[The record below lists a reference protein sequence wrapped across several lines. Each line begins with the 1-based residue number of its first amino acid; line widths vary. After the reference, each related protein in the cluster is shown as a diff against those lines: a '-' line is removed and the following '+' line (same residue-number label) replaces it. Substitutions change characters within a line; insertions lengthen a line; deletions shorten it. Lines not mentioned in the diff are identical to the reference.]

1 MNYFPFLYS
10 KNLPLFVVG
19 VSVVLRTVT
28 FFVVTTLFVA
38 GIFFVVTTLFVAGTF
53 FVVTTLIVVGG
64 RGESVDVEL
73 SDPNPGTNALNMLFK
88 NPQIIS
94 FKMHSALEHSFGV
107 PGVVTTVESAVALS
121 VACTVPGVE
130 PVSATNSTV

>member
-1 MNYFPFLYS
+1 MNYFPFIYP

-19 VSVVLRTVT
+19 VSVVWRTVT
-28 FFVVTTLFVA
+28 
-38 GIFFVVTTLFVAGTF
+38 FFVVTTLFVAGTF